1 MNKDVVI
8 SVKTVIISL
17 GILLGLY
24 VTYELRAVLSI
35 LFVALLLVISLE
47 FVIKRL
53 TTVTFLNKPLSRG
66 IAVFVTYALLI
77 LFVALAITTAIP
89 LLISQS
95 QKLINSFSDFLI
107 NFEIN
112 GQIVFEDLSILDVL
126 SKFTGGGD
134 ISSVF
139 FGSLSFISSI
149 FTLLVLSVYMSLD
162 WENIKFRFL
171 NLFTKKVGKD
181 VGEIIVSI
189 ERNIGAWVR
198 GELVLM
204 STVGVFSFFAYFL
217 AGIHYP
223 LALGFIAGML
233 EIVPQLGPIFTSV
246 IVTAI
251 GFAQSPMKGFLA
263 LGISILV
270 QQLENDFLV
279 PRVMGKV
286 SGFRPLII
294 LIALLIGSDFFG
306 IVGAILAVPVTM
318 ILGILVR
325 RFVHYPT
332 LKE

>member
-8 SVKTVIISL
+8 SVRTIVISL

-47 FVIKRL
+47 LVIGRL
-53 TTVTFLNKPLSRG
+53 TKVIFLNKHLSRG
-66 IAVFVTYALLI
+66 MAVFITYTVLVLI
-77 LFVALAITTAIP
+77 VALALTTAIP
-89 LLISQS
+89 LIISQS
-95 QKLINSFSDFLI
+95 QKLITSFSDFLI

-112 GQIVFEDLSILDVL
+112 GQIIFEDLSILDVL
-126 SKFTGGGD
+126 SKFTNDGD
-134 ISSVF
+134 ISSVL
-139 FGSLSFISSI
+139 FGSLSFISSF
-149 FTLLVLSVYMSLD
+149 FTVLVLSVYMSLD
-162 WENIKFRFL
+162 WENIKSRFL
-171 NLFTKKVGKD
+171 TFFTKKVGKD
-181 VGEIIVSI
+181 VNEIIVSI

-204 STVGVFSFFAYFL
+204 SSVGGFSFVAFFL
-217 AGIHYP
+217 AGISYP
-223 LALGFIAGML
+223 LALGFLAGML

-246 IVTAI
+246 IVTI
-251 GFAQSPMKGFLA
+251 VGFAQSPAKGFLA

-270 QQLENDFLV
+270 QQLENNFLV

-286 SGFRPLII
+286 SGFRPLVI
-294 LIALLIGSDFFG
+294 LIALLVGSDFFG
-306 IVGAILAVPVTM
+306 IVGAVLAVPVIM
-318 ILGILVR
+318 ILGTLIK

>member
-8 SVKTVIISL
+8 SVKTIIISL

-24 VTYELRAVLSI
+24 ITYELRAVLSI
-35 LFVALLLVISLE
+35 LFIALLLVISLE
-47 FVIKRL
+47 SAIKRL

-66 IAVFVTYALLI
+66 IAVFITYALLL
-77 LFVALAITTAIP
+77 LFGALALTTAIP
-89 LLISQS
+89 LIVSQS
-95 QKLINSFSDFLI
+95 QKLITSFSDFLI

-112 GQIVFEDLSILDVL
+112 GQIIFEDLSILDVL
-126 SKFTGGGD
+126 SKFTNGGD
-134 ISSVF
+134 ISSVL
-139 FGSLSFISSI
+139 FGSLSFISSF

-162 WENIKFRFL
+162 WENIKSRFL
-171 NLFTKKVGKD
+171 TLFTKKVGED
-181 VGEIIVSI
+181 VDEIIVSI
-189 ERNIGAWVR
+189 EQNIGAWVR

-204 STVGVFSFFAYFL
+204 SSVGVFSFFAYFL
-217 AGIHYP
+217 AGIHYS

-251 GFAQSPMKGFLA
+251 GFAQSPVKGFLA

-279 PRVMGKV
+279 PKIMGKV
-286 SGFRPLII
+286 SGFRPLVI

-306 IVGAILAVPVTM
+306 IIGAVLAVPVTM
-318 ILGILVR
+318 IIGTMVK
-325 RFVHYPT
+325 RFVHYPG
-332 LKE
+332 LEK